1 MPSLR
6 RTTIFNFNRF
16 KTGLAL
22 VFLVLAGAW
31 VEVVTSGAV
40 VLQGEAE
47 EAWREASEP
56 HSAVVAK
63 GAMWEAF
70 LKEFRPEE
78 KVMVPPK
85 GKRIR
90 KDAQDELSGIWFRAV
105 GRHTLQGQSPERI
118 AQALGDTLDPLWD
131 SIPPLPPKER
141 AAMLAALGKA
151 ITARAAIGKLY
162 E

>member
-1 MPSLR
+1 MQK
-6 RTTIFNFNRF
+6 F
-16 KTGLAL
+16 KAGVLL
-22 VFLVLAGAW
+22 VVLVLAGAW
-31 VEVVTSGAV
+31 VEVVISGSV
-40 VLQGEAE
+40 VLQGEA
-47 EAWREASEP
+47 
-56 HSAVVAK
+56 
-63 GAMWEAF
+63 EAF

-85 GKRIR
+85 GKHIR

-141 AAMLAALGKA
+141 AAMLASLTKA